1 MEQVVVE
8 VSDKAKARLLVELL
22 SSMDFVESV
31 TTSHQKSA
39 RKQMSKPVDFFSLAG
54 IWADREVDID
64 SIRRKAWPRHYR

>member
-31 TTSHQKSA
+31 TTSPPKSV
-39 RKQMSKPVDFFSLAG
+39 RKQMSKPVDFFALAG

-64 SIRRKAWPRHYR
+64 SIRRKTWPRHYG

>member
-31 TTSHQKSA
+31 TTSPQKSV
-39 RKQMSKPVDFFSLAG
+39 RKQMSKPVDFFALAG

-64 SIRRKAWPRHYR
+64 SIRRKAWPRHYG